1 MAQYIDNMELM
12 VSSWPTCKNVFD
24 YDKEEE
30 FIGIVPASSIK
41 YVNEFESRVSLSL
54 LNKSFRCIIEI

>member
-1 MAQYIDNMELM
+1 MNLNMNDN
-12 VSSWPTCKNVFD
+12 KDNNKGIQKGGGAGN
-24 YDKEEE
+24 KEEE